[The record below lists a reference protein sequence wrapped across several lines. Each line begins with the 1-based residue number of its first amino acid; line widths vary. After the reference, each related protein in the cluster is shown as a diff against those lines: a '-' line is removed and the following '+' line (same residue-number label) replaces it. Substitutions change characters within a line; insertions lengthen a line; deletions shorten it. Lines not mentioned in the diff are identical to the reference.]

1 MHPTP
6 LAAAHHP
13 PPLPRCPALV
23 SRLRCPV
30 SMMRVV
36 ALNAPDSKVAE
47 RRFRSR
53 FTSAAAQQ
61 QMSQEG
67 DGSDDESKGE
77 RAVALCMELV
87 HREGCAVAEEANEI
101 LRYTRRR
108 VFCFFSVL
116 VCLLRCCIFFKHPLS
131 FSRPF
136 WALSSLSVVVG
147 MITCG

>member
-1 MHPTP
+1 
-6 LAAAHHP
+6 
-13 PPLPRCPALV
+13 
-23 SRLRCPV
+23 
-30 SMMRVV
+30 MMRVV

-67 DGSDDESKGE
+67 DGGDDESKGE

-108 VFCFFSVL
+108 VFCFFSVSFLFWCACYVVAYSSNTPFLSRARFGHCRLL
-116 VCLLRCCIFFKHPLS
+116 V
-131 FSRPF
+131 
-136 WALSSLSVVVG
+136 SSLV
-147 MITCG
+147 